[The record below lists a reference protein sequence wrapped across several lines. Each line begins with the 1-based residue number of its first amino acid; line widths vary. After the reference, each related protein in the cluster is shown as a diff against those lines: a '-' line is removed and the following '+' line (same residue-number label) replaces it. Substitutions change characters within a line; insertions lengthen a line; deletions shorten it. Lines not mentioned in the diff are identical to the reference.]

1 MSTLPLQPQQVRVIT
16 YIDGFNLYFGLR
28 ENDWRKYL
36 WIDLAALSRHLL
48 KPDQKLVAAKYFTS
62 RISGSKSK
70 EERQSAWL
78 DAVSTLPDVTTHFGR
93 FQNDRKACQKCGHAA
108 FLPQEK
114 KTDVNIATHLICDA
128 YSDAFDTA
136 LIISGDADLVP
147 PVAAVRQL
155 FPTKKVIIAFPPKR
169 FSAELA
175 MNGSSSF
182 QIYESKFRKSQ
193 LPKDVMLPSGT
204 IVSRP
209 AKWS

>member
-1 MSTLPLQPQQVRVIT
+1 MSPLTPPILKLRVVT

-28 ENDWRKYL
+28 ENNWRKYM
-36 WIDLAALSRHLL
+36 WIDLVMLSQRLL
-48 KPDQKLVAAKYFTS
+48 KANQELVTAKYFTS

-78 DAVSTLPDVTTHFGR
+78 DAVSTLPNLTTYFGR
-93 FQNDRKACQKCGHAA
+93 FQNDRKECQKCGHAA

-114 KTDVNIATHLICDA
+114 KTDVNIATQLMCDA

-136 LIISGDADLVP
+136 IIISGDADLVP
-147 PVAAVRQL
+147 PVSAVRQL
-155 FPTKKVIIAFPPKR
+155 FPTKTVVIAFPPRR

-175 MNGSSSF
+175 MTANSSF
-182 QIYESKFRKSQ
+182 QIFESKFRQSQ
-193 LPKDVMLPSGT
+193 LPKNVTLSSGT
-204 IVSRP
+204 VVSCP